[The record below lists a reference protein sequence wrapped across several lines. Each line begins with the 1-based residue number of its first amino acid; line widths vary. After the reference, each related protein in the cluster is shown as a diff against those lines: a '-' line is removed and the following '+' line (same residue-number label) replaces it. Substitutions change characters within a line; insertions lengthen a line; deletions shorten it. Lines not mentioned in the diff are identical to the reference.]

1 MIIMTTSDVQSD
13 VQRAY
18 DRHANCFL
26 TKPVELEDFIRM
38 ITLLKDFWLT
48 AVRLP
53 PA

>member
-1 MIIMTTSDVQSD
+1 MIILTTSDVCAD

-18 DRHANCFL
+18 TRHANCFL

-38 ITLLKDFWLT
+38 IALLKDFWLT

-53 PA
+53 PS